1 MQLTIILDI
10 KLQKKSFRKSIT
22 NFSSTEV
29 PVLNPPLGWECTYVC
44 QDLRTEK
51 EDIYGKS

>member
-51 EDIYGKS
+51 QDIYSKS